1 MSGYKVYES
10 LDKGADEA
18 KQKCFIKESTSM
30 QSEGNEPVDF
40 VGLAAEIVAAY
51 VSHNRVS
58 RAELPD
64 LIGAVHKSL
73 YGLDTPPEPEPVKLE
88 PRIPIRKTI
97 TPDFLISLE
106 DGKQYRSLK
115 RHLTTMGLTPELY
128 RAKWGLPHDYPMVAP
143 NYSKQ
148 RSELAKSLGLGQMRR
163 KPPTEVREAVKASD
177 TPAPKARRGR
187 PKKADAGS

>member
-1 MSGYKVYES
+1 MELQS
-10 LDKGADEA
+10 ADGTDYV
-18 KQKCFIKESTSM
+18 S
-30 QSEGNEPVDF
+30 
-40 VGLAAEIVAAY
+40 LAADIVSAY
-51 VSHNRVS
+51 VAHNRLVP
-58 RAELPD
+58 AELPG
-64 LIGAVHKSL
+64 IIAAVHSAL
-73 YGLDTPPEPEPVKLE
+73 QGLNTPVALPPEKLE
-88 PRIPIRKTI
+88 PRIPIRKSI

-163 KPPTEVREAVKASD
+163 KPAPTVREAVETPDAS
-177 TPAPKARRGR
+177 APKARRGR
-187 PKKADAGS
+187 PRKADAAS

>member
-148 RSELAKSLGLGQMRR
+148 RSELAKSLGLGQMRTKR
-163 KPPTEVREAVKASD
+163 PADEPPAPEATAKPP
-177 TPAPKARRGR
+177 ARRGR
-187 PKKADAGS
+187 PRKVTPAT